1 MSEHGLGC
9 LPEKVDIRDY
19 KIKKKV
25 AMAVEYPE
33 TFEAKRGLYI
43 KSQGSVGSC
52 VAHATTEILESHY
65 TNCGKLSTNFLY
77 GIHKKLCGTLGP
89 GMYLRDACKIV
100 KEYGCPSYELCSGN
114 TEVNRV
120 YEIAE
125 KAFDRQEV
133 LEDAAKHRIDS
144 FAKLKTINDIK
155 YALMN
160 YGPVLSSIDWYSQN
174 KVVDG
179 ILIRAGEKD
188 GGHAIMLYGW
198 NEQGWLM
205 QNSWGKSWGKGGCCI
220 LPYDYPLT
228 GTYSFV
234 PASSMDTD
242 IIIPSPN
249 KVTDVIFAIINAIL
263 NLFVK
268 HD

>member
-9 LPEKVDIRDY
+9 LHEKLDIRDY
-19 KIKKKV
+19 KLKKGIAMSV
-25 AMAVEYPE
+25 AFPPSYVCEGY
-33 TFEAKRGLYI
+33 RNV

-52 VAHATTEILESHY
+52 VAHATTEILEFH
-65 TNCGKLSTNFLY
+65 NGGQKLSTNFIY
-77 GIHKKLCGTLGP
+77 GIHKKLYATPGP

-100 KEYGCPSYELCSGN
+100 REYGDPIYDLCPGN
-114 TEVNRV
+114 TEVNKV
-120 YEIAE
+120 YTIAE
-125 KAFDRQEV
+125 EAFDKKEV
-133 LEDAAKHRIDS
+133 LQNAAKYRIDS
-144 FAKLKTINDIK
+144 FAKLNSISDIK

-160 YGPVLSSIDWYSQN
+160 YGPVLSSVDWYSNN
-174 KVVDG
+174 KVVNG
-179 ILIRAGEKD
+179 VLIQGGEKN

-205 QNSWGKSWGKGGCCI
+205 QNSWGKSWGKGGCCV
-220 LPYDYPLT
+220 LPYDYKLT

-242 IIIPSPN
+242 VVIPARN
-249 KVTDVIFAIINAIL
+249 KFVEVIFSIINAIL
-263 NLFVK
+263 NLFIK

>member
-9 LPEKVDIRDY
+9 LHEKVDIRDY
-19 KIKKKV
+19 KLKRKV
-25 AMAVEYPE
+25 AMSVQYPE
-33 TFEAKRGLYI
+33 KYTCNGYRKI

-52 VAHATTEILESHY
+52 VAHATSEILEYH
-65 TNCGKLSTNFLY
+65 NGGVKLSTNFIY
-77 GIHKKLCGTLGP
+77 GIHKKLYATPGP

-100 KEYGCPSYELCSGN
+100 HEYGDPVYELCPGN
-114 TEVNRV
+114 NEVTKV

-125 KAFDRQEV
+125 KAFDNQDV
-133 LEDAAKHRIDS
+133 LRDAAKNRIDS
-144 FAKLKTINDIK
+144 FAKLNSVNEIK

-160 YGPVLSSIDWYSQN
+160 YGPVLSSVDWYSKN
-174 KVVDG
+174 KVVNG
-179 ILIRAGEKD
+179 VLIQDGEKD

-205 QNSWGKSWGKGGCCI
+205 QNSWGTSWGKGGCCV
-220 LPYDYPLT
+220 LPYDYKLT

-234 PASSMDTD
+234 PLSSMDTD
-242 IIIPSPN
+242 IVIPARN
-249 KVTDVIFAIINAIL
+249 KFVEAIYSFL
-263 NLFVK
+263 NLIVNLFIK